1 MDKFTQDIKDL
12 EVTTVERAR
21 QAIANKENATFS
33 LGVKRA
39 LTVVNSPLR

>member
-21 QAIANKENATFS
+21 QAIANKENATFFIGRKTCPYAS
-33 LGVKRA
+33 
-39 LTVVNSPLR
+39 